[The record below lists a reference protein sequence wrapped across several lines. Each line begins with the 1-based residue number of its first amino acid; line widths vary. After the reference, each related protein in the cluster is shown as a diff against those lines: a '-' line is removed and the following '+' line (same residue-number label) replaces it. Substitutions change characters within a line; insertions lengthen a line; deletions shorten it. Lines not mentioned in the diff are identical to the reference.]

1 MVLSNASM
9 SKCNFLLHSHYKYDI
24 LSLQGVIQL
33 MEPFVLTN
41 KHYETLNFLTL
52 GHQQCEPGY
61 GFGYAFL
68 SYYLIHYVKSGCGT
82 FIKNG
87 VEKKVNSGEIFIIKP
102 DSVYSYTAD
111 MDDPW
116 EYIWFGFNGKLAE
129 VYFKDADD
137 IMKVN
142 DDSVIIDML
151 SARNLK
157 NTQME
162 FLTGKLYEFISEL
175 FEEKETSNNYVK
187 TVSDYIKANYMHP
200 LSVDELSKT
209 INLNSRYL
217 SRVFKEE
224 KGITIK
230 EYIIKKKI
238 AKAKELL
245 FQGISVS
252 DTALYV
258 GYHDPF
264 TFSKIFK
271 KYTGVSPAD
280 FKKK

>member
-1 MVLSNASM
+1 
-9 SKCNFLLHSHYKYDI
+9 
-24 LSLQGVIQL
+24 

-61 GFGYAFL
+61 GFGYAYP
-68 SYYLIHYVKSGCGT
+68 SYYLIHYVKHGCGT
-82 FIKNG
+82 FVKNG
-87 VEKKVNSGEIFIIKP
+87 VETKVNAGEIFIIKP
-102 DSVYSYTAD
+102 DGVYSYFAD
-111 MDDPW
+111 TDHPW

-129 VYFKDADD
+129 VYFKDAED
-137 IMKVN
+137 IMKVT
-142 DDSVIIDML
+142 DDGIILDML
-151 SARNLK
+151 TARNLT
-157 NTQME
+157 NTKME

-175 FEEKETSNNYVK
+175 FEEKEMSNNYVK

-200 LSVDELSKT
+200 LSVDELSRT

-217 SRVFKEE
+217 SRIFKEE
-224 KGITIK
+224 KGIAIK

-245 FQGISVS
+245 SQKISVS
-252 DTALYV
+252 DTAHYV
-258 GYHDPF
+258 GYSDPF

-271 KYTGVSPAD
+271 KYTGLSPTD